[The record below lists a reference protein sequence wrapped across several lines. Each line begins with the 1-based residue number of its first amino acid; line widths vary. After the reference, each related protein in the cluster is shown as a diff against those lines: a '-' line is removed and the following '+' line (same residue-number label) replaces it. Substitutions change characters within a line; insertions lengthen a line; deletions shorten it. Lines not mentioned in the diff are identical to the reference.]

1 MCGVGRGKL
10 RHWRQAL
17 SVEIPCQPLPSF
29 MNLGKLLS
37 LSGSLSIREMKI
49 VVHTL
54 GILNNSHKRA
64 YAPATTFITSV
75 THPLSGAKI
84 LGSLQA

>member
-1 MCGVGRGKL
+1 MRGGRGGKL
-10 RHWRQAL
+10 RHWRQAR

-37 LSGSLSIREMKI
+37 VSGSLRIRKMKI
-49 VVHTL
+49 IVHTL
-54 GILNNSHKRA
+54 GILNNSHKMA
-64 YAPATTFITSV
+64 YASATTFITSA